1 MRARIVRIGNSRGL
15 RIPKPILDQ
24 AGLEDEV
31 ELTVEGD
38 RLVIQPAHRPR
49 AGWSAAALQAAAEG
63 NGALVAP
70 VLPTRFDRE
79 EWSW

>member
-1 MRARIVRIGNSRGL
+1 MRARIVRIGNSRGI

-24 AGLEDEV
+24 AGLDDEV

-38 RLVIQPAHRPR
+38 RIVIHPARRPR
-49 AGWSAAALQAAAEG
+49 TGWSEAALA
-63 NGALVAP
+63 GADTTALP
-70 VLPTRFDRE
+70 SGPFHPTRFDRE

>member
-1 MRARIVRIGNSRGL
+1 MRARIIRIGNSRGL

-31 ELTVEGD
+31 DLTVDGD
-38 RLVIQPAHRPR
+38 RVVIQRSRPPR
-49 AGWSAAALQAAAEG
+49 TGWAEAARDATDPGTKVALP
-63 NGALVAP
+63 L
-70 VLPTRFDRE
+70 LPTRFDTE

>member
-49 AGWSAAALQAAAEG
+49 AGWSAAALQAAAED

>member
-15 RIPKPILDQ
+15 RIPKPILEQ

-38 RLVIQPAHRPR
+38 RVVIQSSHRPR
-49 AGWSAAALQAAAEG
+49 AGWSDAAKQAATQRQD
-63 NGALVAP
+63 ALVAP